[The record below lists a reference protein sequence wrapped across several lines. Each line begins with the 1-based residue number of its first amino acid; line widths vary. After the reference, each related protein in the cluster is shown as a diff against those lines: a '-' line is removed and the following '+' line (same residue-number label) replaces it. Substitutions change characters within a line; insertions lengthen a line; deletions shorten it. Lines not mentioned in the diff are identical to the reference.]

1 MPLSTAQLE
10 VTRTGSGV
18 RIAYDGAPMVVET
31 GVGIPLGGRWWWS
44 FDGSLRLVD
53 ASEHDGSDQL
63 GAYAALAL
71 TYTDQ
76 EGPLI
81 RQILK
86 TYAGD
91 ASLVVETTALRD
103 LWGAALADS
112 FFHTTFNSPVVRLA
126 DGLSYLVYTWG
137 LADHEGV
144 GIGGHFPDAVV
155 APDLD
160 SLPEQLRLADFSPMT
175 DVHQRGEKP
184 FAPLIA
190 YDRQERTLVMA
201 PLDHLLISPLRLL
214 PTPSGVGVARGLHG
228 GVDAIPAG
236 TTTRTVAGLWPGC
249 GSDHAAVGRPAATP
263 VGQAPWPGPGQ
274 PAGAEPGL
282 LELLWQL
289 LCRLVPPY

>member
-1 MPLSTAQLE
+1 MARQPLSPGREAWKRRSLMPLSLAQLE

-31 GVGIPLGGRWWWS
+31 GAGIPLGGRWWWS
-44 FDGSLRLVD
+44 FDGSLRLVN
-53 ASEHDGSDQL
+53 ASEHAGSDQL

-81 RQILK
+81 RQTLK

-91 ASLVVETTALRD
+91 ASLVVETTALGE
-103 LWGAALADS
+103 LGGAALADS

-155 APDLD
+155 AADLA
-160 SLPEQLRLADFSPMT
+160 SLPEQLRRADFSPLT

-184 FAPLIA
+184 SAPFIA
-190 YDRQERTLVMA
+190 SDPPGGGGRPRVT
-201 PLDHLLISPLRLL
+201 
-214 PTPSGVGVARGLHG
+214 RGGRRDSRGHH
-228 GVDAIPAG
+228 DPHF
-236 TTTRTVAGLWPGC
+236 AGLWPGC

-263 VGQAPWPGPGQ
+263 VGQAPWPRPGQ
-274 PAGAEPGL
+274 PAGAGPGF

-289 LCRLVPPY
+289 LC